1 VAVVIDQ
8 MESTIDTGAA
18 AEASAARAPAGDGGA
33 ALDDEDFRHR
43 YGLLLRTLIREEIE
57 SYLRSID

>member
-1 VAVVIDQ
+1 
-8 MESTIDTGAA
+8 MESTIDTGGG
-18 AEASAARAPAGDGGA
+18 ESGPAPAGPPAAGGGGG